1 MWVYAVVF
9 LVVCLIWFIITR
21 LWIGVVDG
29 VFSLLKKV
37 FKRKDSNPDKNW
49 HTIDEIKDKNKK

>member
-9 LVVCLIWFIITR
+9 LVVCVIWFIITR
-21 LWIGVVDG
+21 LWIGAVDG

-37 FKRKDSNPDKNW
+37 FKRKDSNQENW

>member
-9 LVVCLIWFIITR
+9 LVICVIWFIITR
-21 LWIGVVDG
+21 LWIGAVDG
-29 VFSLLKKV
+29 VFSLLKKI
-37 FKRKDSNPDKNW
+37 FKRKDSNRDKNW